1 VRLVEAIRRANQ
13 PSPPEDSVRLR
24 LACTGA
30 VLVSIAAC
38 AALGEMS
45 RPTEWIAMLLV
56 PLGMAFSY
64 ATRARPPEWVKLAV
78 AVGAVGALA
87 WFFHEVSARP
97 VTDITTVE
105 NPLTVLFVCILVV
118 HSFHVPARRDLLF
131 SLGASAGLMAV
142 GAAQAID
149 LRYGIY
155 ALAWVACV
163 LWALIESW
171 TSVSHGGRIS
181 APGVS
186 TAVLMVA
193 LTAAAIFLLL
203 PAPIVA
209 VHINFLDRAGSGGA
223 VPVPGALAGDAGQ
236 PSELSRAGSPSGPTR
251 VGGYLG
257 FANTLDTAL
266 RGKLSHKVVMRVRA
280 ERPSYWVGETF
291 DTWDGQSWSA
301 SSRPTRTIT
310 NDSPF
315 IVPLLPGSNVVG
327 STDLQTF
334 YITSATADLIFHAES
349 ASEVWFPTPSL
360 FYSADGTIVSTL
372 GIGRGAIY
380 TVQSVVDSGTPDQL
394 RHATGA
400 AIPASELNRY
410 LQLPHPYPQVEALA
424 TAVTAGATTT
434 YDRVED
440 LIGWVGAN
448 TRYSTAIPPLPPG
461 VDTVNEFLFGNRTGY
476 CEQISTALAVMLRTL
491 GIPAREVVGYVPGSY
506 NPVTDLYT
514 VKADDAHAWVQVWI
528 PGYGWQSFDPTA
540 SVPLANPDPGA
551 TALHDVAVALAG
563 IPLWPAAV
571 LLAAAGLTAVVI
583 QRTRRR
589 PVSWAEQIARTVEGA
604 GRRAGRPRRQS
615 ETFLEYATALDEL
628 RPDGGDECRRLAAD
642 VEASAYGG
650 REPPPEIQRLMTI
663 SARHLR
669 LPRRLPGGR
678 RAGGRLAGERLAGG
692 RLAGRRRPD
701 PAAPPTDRAAGPPR
715 RDTSVPV

>member
-1 VRLVEAIRRANQ
+1 MRLLEAIRRANQ
-13 PSPPEDSVRLR
+13 PGPPEDSVRLR

-30 VLVSIAAC
+30 VLIAIAAC

-45 RPTEWIAMLLV
+45 RPTEWIALLLV

-64 ATRARPPEWVKLAV
+64 TTRARPAEWVKLAV
-78 AVGAVGALA
+78 AVGAVGSLV
-87 WFFHEVSARP
+87 WFFHEVSTRP

-155 ALAWVACV
+155 ALGWVVFV

-171 TSVSHGGRIS
+171 ASASQGGRTS
-181 APGVS
+181 PSGVG
-186 TAVLMVA
+186 TAVVMVS
-193 LTAAAIFLLL
+193 LTATAIFLLL

-223 VPVPGALAGDAGQ
+223 VPDPGALAGDAGQ

-266 RGKLSHKVVMRVRA
+266 RGKLSHRVVMRVRA
-280 ERPSYWVGETF
+280 QRPSYWVGETF
-291 DTWDGQSWSA
+291 DAWDGQSWSS
-301 SSRPTRTIT
+301 SSRATGAIS

-315 IVPLLPGSNVVG
+315 VVPLLPGTNVVG
-327 STDLQTF
+327 PTDLQTF
-334 YITSATADLIFHAES
+334 YVTSSTADLIFHAES

-360 FYSADGTIVSTL
+360 FYSADGTIVSPIGL
-372 GIGRGAIY
+372 GRGAIY
-380 TVQSVVDSGTPDQL
+380 TVQSVVNSPTPAQL
-394 RHATGA
+394 RQATGA
-400 AIPASELNRY
+400 AIPASLLPRY
-410 LQLPHPYPQVEALA
+410 TQLPHAYPRVQALA
-424 TAVTAGATTT
+424 ESVTAGATST
-434 YDRVED
+434 YDRVQD
-440 LIGWVGAN
+440 LIGWIGAN
-448 TRYSTAIPPLPPG
+448 THYSTAIPPLPRG
-461 VDTVNEFLFGNRTGY
+461 TDTVDEFLFGNRTGY

-491 GIPAREVVGYVPGSY
+491 GIPAREVVGYVPGPY

-514 VKADDAHAWVQVWI
+514 VEADDAHAWVQVWV

-551 TALHDVAVALAG
+551 TALHDASVALAG
-563 IPLWPAAV
+563 IPLWPVGLV
-571 LLAAAGLTAVVI
+571 LGAAALTLVVV
-583 QRTRRR
+583 RR
-589 PVSWAEQIARTVEGA
+589 PRRHPATWAEEIARTVERA
-604 GRRAGRPRRQS
+604 GRKAGRPRRPS
-615 ETFLEYATALDEL
+615 ETFLEYATALDHL
-628 RPDGGDECRRLAAD
+628 MPDGSDGCRRLAAD

-650 REPPPEIQRLMTI
+650 REPPPEIQRLMLV
-663 SARHLR
+663 AA
-669 LPRRLPGGR
+669 RRLRVP
-678 RAGGRLAGERLAGG
+678 
-692 RLAGRRRPD
+692 RRRPSEG
-701 PAAPPTDRAAGPPR
+701 ATPTGGGAMSESRAS
-715 RDTSVPV
+715 TSVPV